1 MKPFVGK
8 ITKVVMIVMLFY
20 PLTFAGVCHSAET
33 ESTGRPA
40 TAAGCGYYN
49 VDVRG
54 NRLSLEAR
62 HADLRQVLREISR
75 LTGIVIRSMPEVEAR
90 VSTSFSG
97 LRLEEALNRITANLG
112 VVFSKDK
119 DGRSWR
125 IERIFVPQS
134 EKGHQR
140 VTDEYS
146 PKWSD
151 KRGVSHNSSSTRGAD
166 AQGRKGLSQLQGFS
180 NKGRPAKYV
189 PGEILV
195 RFKEGVPLSE
205 ARRVMA
211 EKAMRLKRYNRSA
224 DYGVLAL
231 PEDISVKEAASRLAN
246 HEMISF
252 AEPNYLLS
260 LQEVPNDPRYFE
272 QWALQNMDAEEA
284 WDLEVGCPQVVIAV
298 IDTGVAWDHADL
310 ADNIWTNAGEDWV
323 NGNPGNNGEDDD
335 GNGFKDDYLGWDFV
349 ADTQDCRD
357 ADCEERDA
365 NPMDSHGHGT
375 HVAGIVGAISN
386 NNEGVAGVTW
396 HCKVMAVR
404 AAYENGAG
412 TGILEVEDAA
422 DAIRYA
428 VDNGAH
434 VLNLSW
440 GDNGDFTP
448 VREAVSYAVENG
460 VVVCAAAGN
469 NNSDTPFF
477 PAAYGDPEA
486 DPPGDALMD
495 DLVMAVGTINR
506 YSQKAGNS
514 NYGPWVD
521 VSAPG
526 VGILSTCLGGG
537 YCNKSGTSMAAPQVA
552 GLMGL
557 MFSRFFGWSPLV
569 IRDMVLDSV
578 VVLSQLAVENAASGT
593 INLYDALEVDSL
605 EMARFVEFVA
615 GSFADSD
622 CSPQA
627 PCDGDTN
634 GDGDVDGADLAAIA
648 GLSLN

>member
-1 MKPFVGK
+1 
-8 ITKVVMIVMLFY
+8 MIALLFY
-20 PLTFAGVCHSAET
+20 PLTSAGVCHSANTKSE
-33 ESTGRPA
+33 GRPA
-40 TAAGCGYYN
+40 TDAGCGYYN
-49 VDVRG
+49 VDVGG
-54 NRLSLEAR
+54 NRLSLEAK
-62 HADLRQVLREISR
+62 HADLRQILSEISR
-75 LTGIVIRSMPEVEAR
+75 LTGIVIRSMPGVEAR

-134 EKGHQR
+134 ERGHDPVMGEGRRQG
-140 VTDEYS
+140 
-146 PKWSD
+146 SD

-166 AQGRKGLSQLQGFS
+166 AQGRKGPSQSHGLS
-180 NKGRPAKYV
+180 NKGRPARYV

-195 RFKEGVPLSE
+195 RFREGISLSE

-224 DYGVLAL
+224 DYGVLTL

-260 LQEVPNDPRYFE
+260 LQEVPNDPRYVE
-272 QWALQNMDAEEA
+272 QWALQNMDAEGA
-284 WDLEVGCPQVVIAV
+284 WDLEIGCPEVVIAV

-323 NGNPGNNGEDDD
+323 NGNPGNNGVDDD
-335 GNGFKDDYLGWDFV
+335 GNGFIDDYLGWDFV
-349 ADTQDCRD
+349 EDAQGCTD
-357 ADCEERDA
+357 ADCEDRDA
-365 NPMDSHGHGT
+365 DPMDSHGHGT
-375 HVAGIVGAISN
+375 HVAGIVGALSN
-386 NNEGVAGVTW
+386 NGEGVAGVTW

-404 AAYENGAG
+404 AGYENSAGA
-412 TGILEVEDAA
+412 GILEVEDAV

-440 GDNGDFTP
+440 GANGDFTL
-448 VREAVSYAVENG
+448 VEEAVSYAVGKG

-469 NNSDTPFF
+469 NDSDTPFF

-486 DPPGDALMD
+486 DPPGDSLMD
-495 DLVMAVGTINR
+495 DLVMAVGAINR
-506 YSQKAGNS
+506 DSQKTESS

-526 VGILSTCLGGG
+526 VDILSTCLQGG
-537 YCNKSGTSMAAPQVA
+537 YCYKSGTSMAAPQVA

-557 MFSRFFGWSPLV
+557 MFSRFPGWSPLV

-578 VVLSQLAVENAASGT
+578 VVLSQMTVENAASGT

-622 CSPQA
+622 CSPQT
-627 PCDGDTN
+627 PCDGDTD
-634 GDGDVDGADLAAIA
+634 GDGDVDGSDLAAIA